1 MNRAFIRGDTT
12 MTKLHESTE
21 LMSAS
26 LGEYEEIADA
36 ALARLGGQN
45 LVGRIWQHD
54 HTVWKPDPADI
65 TNRLGWLNIA
75 ETMRENIGRLEGLAD
90 AVRAD
95 GYTHALLM
103 GMGGSSLA
111 PEVFSKTFGAADGYL
126 RLGVLDS
133 TDPGTVLARD
143 AELDMTKTLF
153 IVSTKSGGTAETLS
167 FFKYF
172 YNRVAEA
179 AGPDEAGQHFIAIT
193 DPGSKLAEL
202 AERHRF
208 RATFINDPDIGG
220 RYSALSYF
228 GLAPA
233 ALLGIDL
240 ARLLDRAMQAACD
253 ADACKRPV
261 EGGNNAARL
270 GAIMGSLANVGRD
283 KVTFVTSAVVSSF
296 GDWVEQLIAESTGKQ
311 GRGILPVVGQTPGE
325 PDAYGEDRL
334 FVHLRIKGDETD
346 DRAVQALADAGYPVV
361 TLGLR
366 DSYDLGYQIFLWEMA
381 TVIAGAL
388 IDINPFDQPNVEAA
402 KVQARQMVA
411 AYQENG
417 QLPELEPALQGEGM
431 AVFGDVAAE
440 TVAEALNAF
449 LGTAG
454 SGAYVAVQAYVE
466 PTPETDAALLALRT
480 GIRELTSLAVTTG
493 YGPRFLHSTGQLHKG
508 DAGNGLFIQLTS
520 SNSNDVGIP
529 DEAGCPDSSVTFGIL
544 ESAQALGDR
553 QALLDNGRAVI
564 RIDLGTGVDD
574 GLQKLTAMLQ

>member
-1 MNRAFIRGDTT
+1 
-12 MTKLHESTE
+12 MTELHELTE
-21 LMSAS
+21 LMSAN
-26 LGEYEEIADA
+26 LGEYEEAVDA
-36 ALARLGGQN
+36 ALEKLSEQN

-65 TNRLGWLNIA
+65 TDRLRWLRIA
-75 ETMRENIGRLEGLAD
+75 EAMRESIGRLEGLAD

-95 GYTHALLM
+95 GYTHALLL

-143 AELDMTKTLF
+143 AELDMTTSVF

-202 AERHRF
+202 AERYRF
-208 RATFINDPDIGG
+208 RATLINDPDIGG

-240 ARLLDRAMQAACD
+240 ARLLDRGMRAASNAAACK
-253 ADACKRPV
+253 CPV

-283 KVTFVTSAVVSSF
+283 KITFVTSAAVSSF

-311 GRGILPVVGQTPGE
+311 GRGILPVVGQAPGE

-334 FVHLRIKGDETD
+334 FVHLRIKGDESD
-346 DRAVQALADAGYPVV
+346 DRAVQALVDAGHPVV
-361 TLGLR
+361 RLQLK

-388 IDINPFDQPNVEAA
+388 IDINPFDQPDVEAA
-402 KVQARQMVA
+402 KVQARKMIA

-417 QLPELEPALQGEGM
+417 ELPQLEPALQSDGI
-431 AVFGDVAAE
+431 AVYGDVAAE
-440 TVAEALNAF
+440 TVAGALNAF

-454 SGAYVAVQAYVE
+454 NGAYVAVQAYVE

-480 GIRELTSLAVTTG
+480 RIRERTSLAVTTG

-508 DAGNGLFIQLTS
+508 DAGKGLFIQLTS

-529 DEAGCPDSSVTFGIL
+529 DEAGSPASSVTFGIL
-544 ESAQALGDR
+544 QSAQALGDR
-553 QALLDNGRAVI
+553 QALLDKGRAVI
-564 RIDLGTGVDD
+564 RLDLGTDVGG
-574 GLQKLTAMLQ
+574 GLQKVAAMLQ